1 VGAYQLKDVKD
12 ERAIA
17 HDRVRLIIADPDPLA
32 RRMLRNSLAATCGL
46 EVVAEAKDG
55 PELIDLAVRYEPEV
69 VLTEVGLPSVD
80 GIEACRTIA
89 IKAPQVRVVMLTI
102 GQDREMKLRALRAG
116 AAGVLS
122 KDVSIESLARA
133 VRSVADGE
141 AAISR
146 RLTMHLI
153 ELVRRTSGSGTGLRP
168 VKSVLTS
175 REWEVLD
182 LMCAGSSTRQIAE
195 ALILSE
201 DTIYSHSKSILRKL
215 GVHSRSE
222 AVMAAE
228 RLRGPAAA

>member
-1 VGAYQLKDVKD
+1 MQQVKGD
-12 ERAIA
+12 LAA
-17 HDRVRLIIADPDPLA
+17 SDGDRIRVIIADPDPLA
-32 RRMLRNSLAATCGL
+32 RRMIRDSLSAAGGIV
-46 EVVAEAKDG
+46 VVAEAKDG
-55 PELIDLAVRYEPEV
+55 TELIELATHYKPEV
-69 VLTEVGLPSVD
+69 VLTELGLPSID
-80 GIEACRTIA
+80 GIDACRRILM
-89 IKAPQVRVVMLTI
+89 KAPQVRVVMFTI
-102 GQDREMKLRALRAG
+102 AQSRETEVRALRAG

-122 KDVSIESLARA
+122 KDISIESVTRA
-133 VRSVADGE
+133 LKGVVDGE

-153 ELVRRTSGSGTGLRP
+153 ELVRRTTSSGTGLRP

-182 LMCAGSSTRQIAE
+182 LMCAGASTRQIAE
-195 ALILSE
+195 ALFLSE

-228 RLRGPAAA
+228 RLRGTAAA